1 MPGDCGR
8 TCGCTMTIVLCAAL
22 ASPGLAGAQRRGG
35 GDEPIVSA
43 LELYGT
49 LEGDRA
55 RDLDPGREIELTPQQ
70 SLTIEAEPRD
80 QYGRRFPTD
89 RFHMGAE
96 LGRDCRGVLSVSERS
111 AGELRFTAGRERGAC
126 RALVWVAGNLNLE
139 FELRFEVTGLGTANY
154 TRNQAVEIAERL
166 YRAVLQREMDGGSR
180 AATVAEV
187 QRGRIQN
194 QVESMVRSGEFT
206 LLRAEQ
212 EPAALLEAFYQGLL
226 ERPPDSGGAR
236 DYLGEIGRGRYVAA
250 LMNLI
255 QSNEFE
261 QAILDVR

>member
-1 MPGDCGR
+1 MPGDRGR
-8 TCGCTMTIVLCAAL
+8 TCGCTTTIVLCAAL

-55 RDLDPGREIELTPQQ
+55 RDLDPGRGIELTPQQ

-111 AGELRFTAGRERGAC
+111 AGELQFTAGRERGAC

-139 FELRFEVTGLGTANY
+139 FELRFEVTGLGTAK
-154 TRNQAVEIAERL
+154 QVSPGKA
-166 YRAVLQREMDGGSR
+166 GGFSCKPFDQWVASTPPR
-180 AATVAEV
+180 GQCARSPSAA
-187 QRGRIQN
+187 GR
-194 QVESMVRSGEFT
+194 T
-206 LLRAEQ
+206 
-212 EPAALLEAFYQGLL
+212 PC
-226 ERPPDSGGAR
+226 
-236 DYLGEIGRGRYVAA
+236 
-250 LMNLI
+250 
-255 QSNEFE
+255 
-261 QAILDVR
+261 

>member
-1 MPGDCGR
+1 MPGDRGR

-55 RDLDPGREIELTPQQ
+55 RDLDPGRGIELTPQQ

-96 LGRDCRGVLSVSERS
+96 LGRGCRGVLSVSERS

-166 YRAVLQREMDGGSR
+166 YRAVLQRELDGGSR